1 MRKELRKRK
10 EYFSSRGKKLT
21 GIAVSPGVA
30 IGKAYVLHSDTD
42 EFYTFPRVRVPDSQ
56 IPQEIARF
64 EDALT
69 RTRADI
75 LGIRKKLSAEI
86 GREHSDIFMAHL
98 LVLEDR
104 SLIEDVI
111 DTIKKKRTN
120 AEYAFSLVVQKYFR
134 AFSQVNDEYLKERVS
149 DIRDIGRRL
158 IENLTGKER
167 NPLAKLTEK
176 VIVVAHDLS
185 PSDTA
190 MMDKQKVIA
199 FATDIGGPT
208 SHTAIMARSME
219 IPAVVGL
226 EQASREVSS
235 GDSLIIDGNH
245 GVVIVNPD
253 KRTLT
258 AYALEEKRFIQLVTE
273 LDKLRSLPAE
283 TPDGR
288 RIELSANIEFPD
300 EIPSVLAHGAN
311 GIGLYRTEY
320 FYMNRADL
328 PTEEEQYDAY
338 RLVAEKV
345 APYSVIVRTLDL
357 GGDKFLSS
365 LEVPHEMNPF
375 LGWRAIRFCLARV
388 DIFKTQLRAILRA
401 SVHGNL
407 KLMYP
412 MISNLTE
419 LRKAN
424 QILEECKRDLRREKI
439 LFNPDIETGAM
450 IEIPSA
456 ALTSDALAKE
466 VDFFS
471 IGTNDLIQYAL
482 AVDRVNEKIAY
493 LYEPTHPAILR
504 LIREVIVNGHKNKI
518 WVGTCGEMTGDPAVA
533 ILLVG
538 LGIDEISTSPL
549 LLPKVKK
556 AIRTVPYR
564 EAKGIAQKALKF
576 HTGLEVRKFLSAK
589 LRRLLKVLGEEL

>member
-1 MRKELRKRK
+1 MR
-10 EYFSSRGKKLT
+10 KLT
-21 GIAVSPGVA
+21 GIPVSPGVA
-30 IGKAYVLHSDTD
+30 VGKAFVLHSEDFRPITK
-42 EFYTFPRVRVPDSQ
+42 VRVSDDQ
-56 IPQEIARF
+56 IPREIARF

-75 LGIRKKLSAEI
+75 LGIRKKLSQEI
-86 GREHSDIFMAHL
+86 GREHSDIFTAHL

-104 SLIEDVI
+104 TLIEDVLS
-111 DTIKKKRTN
+111 TIKTKRVN
-120 AEYAFSLVVQKYFR
+120 AEYAFSSVVQKYFR
-134 AFSQVNDEYLKERVS
+134 AFSRVDDEYLKERVA
-149 DIRDIGRRL
+149 DIKDIARRL
-158 IENLTGKER
+158 LENLIGKER
-167 NPLAKLTEK
+167 NPLANLTEK
-176 VIVVAHDLS
+176 AIIIAHDLS

-190 MMDKQKVIA
+190 TMDKQKVVA

-219 IPAVVGL
+219 IPAVVGVD
-226 EQASREVSS
+226 QISREVIT
-235 GDSLIIDGNH
+235 GDLVVIDGNH
-245 GVVIVNPD
+245 GVVVIHPD
-253 KRTLT
+253 AKTL
-258 AYALEEKRFIQLVTE
+258 ADYAKEGKRFVELTSE
-273 LDKLRSLPAE
+273 LDKLRNLPAE
-283 TPDGR
+283 TPDGH

-300 EIPSVLAHGAN
+300 EISSVLAHGAA

-320 FYMNRADL
+320 FYMNRTDL
-328 PTEEEQYDAY
+328 PTEEEQYESY
-338 RLVAEKV
+338 RKVAEKI
-345 APYSVIVRTLDL
+345 APYPVIIRSLDL

-388 DIFKTQLRAILRA
+388 DVFKTQLRAVLRA
-401 SVHGNL
+401 SAHGNI
-407 KLMYP
+407 KTMYP

-419 LRKAN
+419 LRQAN
-424 QILEECKRDLRREKI
+424 QILQECKKELRQKKI
-439 LFNPDIETGAM
+439 PFNPKMEVGAM

-471 IGTNDLIQYAL
+471 IGTNDLIQYTL

-504 LIREVIVNGHKNKI
+504 LIHEVIVNGHRHKV
-518 WVGTCGEMTGDPAVA
+518 WVGTCGEMSGDPAIATV
-533 ILLVG
+533 LVG

-556 AIRTVPYR
+556 AIRLVPYKL
-564 EAKGIAQKALKF
+564 AKQVAAETLRLS
-576 HTGLEVRKFLSAK
+576 TGLEVRNYLNLK
-589 LRRLLKVLGEEL
+589 LKKVMKGLMEE

>member
-1 MRKELRKRK
+1 MKG
-10 EYFSSRGKKLT
+10 SRPKKSTAYGREMKKLT

-30 IGKAYVLHSDTD
+30 IGKALVLHSED
-42 EFYTFPRVRVPDSQ
+42 FRVIAKERVAEDQ
-56 IPQEIARF
+56 IPREIARF

-69 RTRADI
+69 RTRADL
-75 LGIRKKLSAEI
+75 LGIRKKLSTEI
-86 GREHSDIFMAHL
+86 GREHSDIFTAHL
-98 LVLEDR
+98 LILEDR

-111 DTIKKKRTN
+111 SAIKEKRVN
-120 AEYAFSLVVQKYFR
+120 AEYAFSSVAQKYFR
-134 AFSQVNDEYLKERVS
+134 AFSQIDDEYLRERVA
-149 DIRDIGRRL
+149 DIRDIARRL
-158 IENLTGKER
+158 VENLMGREK
-167 NPLAKLTEK
+167 NPLANLTEE
-176 VIVVAHDLS
+176 VIIIAHDLS

-190 MMDKQKVIA
+190 MMDKEKVLA
-199 FATDIGGPT
+199 FAADIGGPT

-226 EQASREVSS
+226 DNISRQVMT
-235 GDSLIIDGNH
+235 GDTLVIDGNH
-245 GVVIVNPD
+245 GVVVIHPSV
-253 KRTLT
+253 KTCASYAREERRFVELT
-258 AYALEEKRFIQLVTE
+258 SE
-273 LDKLRSLPAE
+273 LNKLRDLPAE
-283 TPDGR
+283 TPDGH
-288 RIELSANIEFPD
+288 RIELAANIEFPD
-300 EIPSVLAHGAN
+300 EIPSVLAHGAA

-320 FYMNRADL
+320 FYMNRTDL
-328 PTEEEQYDAY
+328 PSEEEQYEAY
-338 RLVAEKV
+338 RKVAEKMR
-345 APYSVIVRTLDL
+345 PYSVIIRSLDL

-388 DIFKTQLRAILRA
+388 DIFKTQLRAVLRA

-407 KLMYP
+407 KTMYP

-419 LRKAN
+419 LRRAN
-424 QILEECKRDLRREKI
+424 EILEECKQELKKEKVP
-439 LFNPDIETGAM
+439 FNAAMEVGAM

-504 LIREVIVNGHKNKI
+504 LIQEIISNGHKNKI
-518 WVGTCGEMTGDPAVA
+518 WVGTCGEMSGDSGIAV
-533 ILLVG
+533 LLMG
-538 LGIDEISTSPL
+538 LGVDEISTSPL

-556 AIRTVPYR
+556 AIRLVPFKV
-564 EAKGIAQKALKF
+564 AKEVAAMSLRMS
-576 HTGLEVRKFLSAK
+576 TGAEVRGLLKRK
-589 LRRLLKVLGEEL
+589 LRRLLKDLLEE